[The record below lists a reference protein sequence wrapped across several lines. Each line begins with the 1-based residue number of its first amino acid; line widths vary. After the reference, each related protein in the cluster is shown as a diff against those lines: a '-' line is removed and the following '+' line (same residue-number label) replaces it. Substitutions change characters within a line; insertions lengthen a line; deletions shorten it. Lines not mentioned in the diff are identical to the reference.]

1 MPRQEPREHTVMN
14 VDVSSTRPADA
25 GAIHR
30 VRGFTPNVEVC
41 PDTGLLVGYVP
52 GLPGAHSQGINWA
65 ELRAHLEEVIDRLRD
80 GADPVQVA
88 PQAHA
93 LELSERPEGR
103 QVSKPPQ

>member
-1 MPRQEPREHTVMN
+1 MEMDGV
-14 VDVSSTRPADA
+14 
-25 GAIHR
+25 
-30 VRGFTPNVEVC
+30 VRRCPTIVEAC
-41 PDTGLLVGYVP
+41 PETGLPDDLP
-52 GLPGAHSQGINWA
+52 GLPGAHAQGINWA